1 MWGVLWALVVLFVA
15 LWLIGLFAHV
25 FAGVLWWFL
34 VIAVVLFVVNLLFG
48 RPTRV

>member
-1 MWGVLWALVVLFVA
+1 MWGILWTLVTLFVI
-15 LWLIGLFAHV
+15 LWLVGLFAHV
-25 FAGVLWWFL
+25 FSGLLWWFL